1 MHYKTTELL
10 KHFHLPVKI
19 SSRMLLVWIY
29 FLSDFR
35 LNLEKT
41 KGFSAPTP
49 VTKNEQ
55 KHLPKAARKRNLA
68 SITNTCYLRLQ
79 SYFLN
84 TQHVLIM
91 GFPPTIT
98 TPNIWENTTL
108 NHTPVASQ
116 CILIAAVWNSTAY
129 YLPKNR
135 QDLKS
140 RHLHSLCSL

>member
-1 MHYKTTELL
+1 
-10 KHFHLPVKI
+10 
-19 SSRMLLVWIY
+19 MLLVSIY
-29 FLSDFR
+29 FLSNFR

-49 VTKNEQ
+49 LAKNEQ

-68 SITNTCYLRLQ
+68 SITNMCYLGC
-79 SYFLN
+79 YFLN
-84 TQHVLIM
+84 TQHVLLLM

-98 TPNIWENTTL
+98 TPNIWKNTTL

-116 CILIAAVWNSTAY
+116 CILIAADWNSTAY

-140 RHLHSLCSL
+140 RHLHSLCSLKKKS